1 MLCSIISTRIIMTY
15 LVFFLYDANWY
26 LQMNSSLVTLILDFN
41 IKLGSDGIKNLSRG
55 LCTNSTLKKL
65 SVKYC
70 GIDQRGGDPLA
81 EILLFPKVGLIS
93 LELGGNQ
100 LSGEGLLRICRG
112 LAQNSSLTY
121 FGLSDNQILGSRD
134 EKTLSAFASCIFKH
148 PRLKE
153 VNLLY
158 NLLEEKGA
166 VALLPALDV
175 EDNPRIEKFLVDETN
190 VPKELFQRLCRNKK
204 KAFKKKKIGGKSK

>member
-1 MLCSIISTRIIMTY
+1 
-15 LVFFLYDANWY
+15 
-26 LQMNSSLVTLILDFN
+26 MNSTLVTLILDFN
-41 IKLGSDGIKNLSRG
+41 IKLGSDGMKNLSRG

-70 GIDQRGGDPLA
+70 GIDQKGGDALA
-81 EILLFPKVGLIS
+81 EILLFPKVGLLT

-100 LSGEGLLRICRG
+100 LSAEGLLRICRG

-121 FGLSDNQILGSRD
+121 FGISDNQIWGSRD
-134 EKTLSAFASCIFKH
+134 EKTLSTFAACIAKH
-148 PRLKE
+148 SRLKD

-166 VALLPALDV
+166 MALLPALDTV
-175 EDNPRIEKFLVDETN
+175 DNNPRIEKFLVDETN
-190 VPKELFQRLCRNKK
+190 VPTELFQRLYRNKVPTKK
-204 KAFKKKKIGGKSK
+204 KASKKKKKGGGK

>member
-1 MLCSIISTRIIMTY
+1 
-15 LVFFLYDANWY
+15 
-26 LQMNSSLVTLILDFN
+26 MNSTLVTLILDFN
-41 IKLGSDGIKNLSRG
+41 IKLGSDGMKNLSRG

-70 GIDQRGGDPLA
+70 GIDQKGGDALA
-81 EILLFPKVGLIS
+81 EILLFPKVGLLT

-100 LSGEGLLRICRG
+100 LSAEGLHRICRG

-121 FGLSDNQILGSRD
+121 FGISDNQIWGPRD
-134 EKTLSAFASCIFKH
+134 EKTLSTFAAYIAKH
-148 PRLKE
+148 PQLKE

-166 VALLPALDV
+166 LALLPALDTV
-175 EDNPRIEKFLVDETN
+175 DNPRIEKFLIDETY
-190 VPKELFQRLCRNKK
+190 VPRELFQRLYRNKVPTKK
-204 KAFKKKKIGGKSK
+204 KASQKKKKGGGK